1 MRRLLFIIFGFLLFV
16 SCAKREKITGRDII
30 YLNANNISNFIKLI
44 PDVMTYSAAYQ
55 KGLNEAQ
62 KKDPNYNEKYFQSV
76 KRNKKMRKAVAR
88 AGFQSMDDFLD
99 VYIAVFLGLQVAG
112 LDEAAYQKVLLEQK
126 KKITRLSDEISA
138 FEKIP
143 QSDPS
148 EQSLLTLKK
157 KLLQNHQKLVANIVL
172 LRRYKPAIDKALGV
186 SHE

>member
-1 MRRLLFIIFGFLLFV
+1 MRRFLFV
-16 SCAKREKITGRDII
+16 ILLLLMSCAKQEKITGRDII
-30 YLNANNISNFIKLI
+30 YLNTADVSNFIKLI
-44 PDVMTYSAAYQ
+44 PDVMAYSAEYQ

-76 KRNKKMRKAVAR
+76 KQNKKMRKEVAK
-88 AGFQSMDDFLD
+88 AGFHSTDDFLD
-99 VYIAVFLGLQVAG
+99 VYIAVFLGLRVAG
-112 LDEAAYQKVLLEQK
+112 LDKEAYQKALMEQK
-126 KKITRLSDEISA
+126 KKILRLNDEINA

-157 KLLQNHQKLVANIVL
+157 KLLSNHKKMEANIVL
-172 LRRYKPAIDKALGV
+172 LRRLKPAIDKALGV